1 MMKKAVIRV
10 AGKQYVVSEGEKI
23 LVDLLDDKANVE
35 VLAIVDGDAT
45 KVGKPTVEGA
55 KVTWKVVEE
64 EVKGE
69 KLRVIRYKSKKRVHK
84 EIGHRQKYT
93 QILIEKIA

>member
-1 MMKKAVIRV
+1 MKKAVIRV
-10 AGKQYVVSEGEKI
+10 AGKQYVVAEGEKI
-23 LVDLLDDKANVE
+23 LVDLIDDKANVE

>member
-1 MMKKAVIRV
+1 MKKAVIRV

-55 KVTWKVVEE
+55 KVTWKVVEP

>member
-1 MMKKAVIRV
+1 MKKAVIRV